1 MRCFD
6 VKHSEM
12 KCVPWGW
19 APRSGRPA
27 SLWLRSR
34 ASAEDDNWMHVSSN
48 EFVSFLCKFDIFL
61 MFCNVHKASAA
72 PAVGK
77 AYFLPV

>member
-1 MRCFD
+1 MHGPGLGPLQPAAGQPLAAEPSQR
-6 VKHSEM
+6 
-12 KCVPWGW
+12 W
-19 APRSGRPA
+19 A
-27 SLWLRSR
+27 
-34 ASAEDDNWMHVSSN
+34 DNWMHVSSN

>member
-1 MRCFD
+1 MRALGLG
-6 VKHSEM
+6 
-12 KCVPWGW
+12 PLQPAGL
-19 APRSGRPA
+19 A

-34 ASAEDDNWMHVSSN
+34 ASAGADNWMHVSSN